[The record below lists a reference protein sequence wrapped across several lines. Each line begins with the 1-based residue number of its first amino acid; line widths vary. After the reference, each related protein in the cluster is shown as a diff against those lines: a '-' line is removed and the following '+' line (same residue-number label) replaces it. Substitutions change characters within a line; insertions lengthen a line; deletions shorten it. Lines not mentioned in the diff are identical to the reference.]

1 MQRFV
6 IVRVLHAVIA
16 LFAVSIIVFALARI
30 SGDPLD
36 TLLDIDAT
44 EEDFARVS
52 AYWGLDRP
60 LHLQYLRYLG
70 NIFTGNF
77 GESIRWQ
84 GRSALELLLERVPAT
99 LELAFL
105 SLFVSAIL
113 ALPIG
118 VLVAV
123 KKDTGIDYL
132 GKLFALLGQSIPSF
146 WLGLILMWVFAVQL
160 GLLPTSGRGSV
171 FPNVAE
177 GSFKHLIL
185 PAITLGWFQV
195 AALMRLIRSSMLE
208 VLDTEYV
215 KLARIKGIPEWKV
228 VWKHCL
234 RNAMIAPLT
243 YFGLILGGLMTGS
256 VVTETVFTWPGVGLL
271 AIDALRARDFQV
283 VQSVVVFFAAIY
295 ILSNLI
301 VDILYAYLD
310 PRIRYTH

>member
-44 EEDFARVS
+44 EEDYARVS
-52 AYWGLDRP
+52 AYWGLDQP

-243 YFGLILGGLMTGS
+243 YFGLILGGLMPGS
-256 VVTETVFTWPGVGLL
+256 VVVGGGV
-271 AIDALRARDFQV
+271 LRG
-283 VQSVVVFFAAIY
+283 Y
-295 ILSNLI
+295 IHI
-301 VDILYAYLD
+301 I
-310 PRIRYTH
+310 